1 MISNLLFMPMLKGI
15 LLFFLS
21 LFVWW
26 NLTFLTKKDK
36 RLVASFSGDAAFAFL
51 SFAFSFQL
59 FFHWKDILTSPSYF
73 FLLSARP
80 TGIALICTAGY
91 LGYKKISRL
100 FDQPLFY
107 QGWLQL
113 LVTGTTVNHLYY
125 AFMYGQLRSI
135 LSAGLGL
142 AALFFLIIKL
152 RSLPFLLV
160 LTFLYPLGQ
169 YLLLKRTFLFF
180 EFVFPSSSLLFAAG
194 TWLCLLLFYFLKRRN
209 ASSLPN

>member
-1 MISNLLFMPMLKGI
+1 SPGQCLKSKKRFFSEVSASFSLSLSLFGHCFTFTLTFRKKVMYPIAIAKKGARMISNLLFMPMLKGI

-107 QGWLQL
+107 QGWFQL

-142 AALFFLIIKL
+142 AALFF
-152 RSLPFLLV
+152 
-160 LTFLYPLGQ
+160 
-169 YLLLKRTFLFF
+169 
-180 EFVFPSSSLLFAAG
+180 
-194 TWLCLLLFYFLKRRN
+194 
-209 ASSLPN
+209 